1 MEWMISMH
9 WCAPLLVS
17 TFVIAGALW
26 IGTLFSVS
34 WVSGCAR
41 MMADGP
47 EIGRL
52 AHTLFRRWT
61 TPALA
66 ASLLAAT
73 AWLAVSPLQRVRG
86 LWPFAVVV
94 VAALLVS
101 LHVAVGERT
110 RRVALG
116 SVQATRGE
124 GYRRLMLL
132 VSLGAVTML
141 ATLRAALAP

>member
-1 MEWMISMH
+1 MISMR
-9 WCAPLLVS
+9 WCAPLFAS
-17 TFVIAGALW
+17 TFVIAGGLW

-66 ASLLAAT
+66 ACLLAAI
-73 AWLAVSPLQRVRG
+73 AWLAVSPGQRVPVAWICA
-86 LWPFAVVV
+86 LVV

-101 LHVAVGERT
+101 LHVAVGART
-110 RRVALG
+110 QRVALG

-132 VSLGAVTML
+132 VSLCAVTTL
-141 ATLRAALAP
+141 ATLRAALAH